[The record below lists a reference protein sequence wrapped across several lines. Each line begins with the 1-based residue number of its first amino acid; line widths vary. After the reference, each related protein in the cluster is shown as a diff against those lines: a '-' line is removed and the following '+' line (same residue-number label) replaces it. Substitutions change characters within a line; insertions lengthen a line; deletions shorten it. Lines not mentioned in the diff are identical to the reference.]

1 MHIEEIL
8 TKLNIYFLIKDNK
21 LLEKYNRIWNKF
33 GNVIKKGF
41 DNDPV
46 LNDKYLKTKIKYYEI
61 KVNPNLHND
70 KMPKEGSQC
79 ICQSMVLIDSV
90 FEMGKNYYPQL
101 ILER

>member
-8 TKLNIYFLIKDNK
+8 TKLNISFLIKDNK

-46 LNDKYLKTKIKYYEI
+46 YNDRYLKTKIKHYEV
-61 KVNPNLHND
+61 KVNTNFHND
-70 KMPKEGSQC
+70 EMPKESSQC
-79 ICQSMVLIDSV
+79 RSMVLIDSV
-90 FEMGKNYYPQL
+90 FKMDNNYYPQL
-101 ILER
+101 F